1 MKHHHILF
9 TCIAL
14 LGAPYAFAQE
24 AKAPLV
30 VELFTSKFCPNC
42 PPVEIKMNKEAAA
55 NPHWLLLQQH
65 VDYWDRGGKFVDPYG
80 LPEATQRQYDY
91 SNVIGRR
98 AGEVFTPMPLLNGQF
113 TSPPPLWL
121 HWGKALVAAEAKPAP
136 QVLSLTKSAQSGLS
150 IPMPKGATE
159 AWAMGVEPM
168 GSSNALRVRAIVPME
183 IKGSNAT
190 LSAALLPKTKEWV
203 VLAQAAGPGAII
215 GFGRLKAE

>member
-1 MKHHHILF
+1 MRARLF
-9 TCIAL
+9 AIVTGCFLAPAL
-14 LGAPYAFAQE
+14 WAQE
-24 AKAPLV
+24 PLV

-91 SNVIGRR
+91 SNVLGRR

-121 HWGKALVAAEAKPAP
+121 NWGKAMAEAERTSAP
-136 QVLSLTKSAQSGLS
+136 KLLSMAKTANGGLNL
-150 IPMPKGATE
+150 PLPKGASE
-159 AWAMGVEPM
+159 VWLMGVEPM
-168 GSSNALRVRAIVPME
+168 GSSNALRVRAIVPMDV
-183 IKGSNAT
+183 SNGVA
-190 LSAALLPKTKEWV
+190 SVRAAMLPKTPEWV
-203 VLAQAAGPGAII
+203 ALAQATGPGAVV
-215 GFGRLKAE
+215 GFARLKADQ